1 MLQKSKSITNLNTHD
16 SIRTTQLFTKK
27 IYLNEKEN

>member
-1 MLQKSKSITNLNTHD
+1 MLLAHLNTHD
-16 SIRTTQLFTKK
+16 PISITPFFTKK